1 MPAAK
6 RRWRLRKAPP
16 APAEAASEAGFALL
30 RLFNA
35 PETAGTAA
43 RSLLLTSIESDAADR
58 ERVTD
63 LLAEAAVRQGE
74 RVLDDVLPHAR
85 FDFALNRRVPF
96 EHLVLFGIGMDAH
109 AFVDGANRTELR
121 SVVWFAF
128 RHFDDGAV
136 GQ

>member
-1 MPAAK
+1 MLLVGHGHRHHRPL
-6 RRWRLRKAPP
+6 RRRQLQRAPNRLSPYR
-16 APAEAASEAGFALL
+16 GL
-30 RLFNA
+30 
-35 PETAGTAA
+35 
-43 RSLLLTSIESDAADR
+43 
-58 ERVTD
+58 D
-63 LLAEAAVRQGE
+63 L
-74 RVLDDVLPHAR
+74 
-85 FDFALNRRVPF
+85 ALNRRVPF